1 VVWSFDRYCFEV
13 SGTSN
18 YERYIRDM
26 ELNVGSYLS
35 KLSLGSL

>member
-1 VVWSFDRYCFEV
+1 VV
-13 SGTSN
+13 TSN

-26 ELNVGSYLS
+26 ELNVESYLS